1 MPVDLYIGGVEHAIL
16 HLLYAR
22 FMSKFLRRTGMW
34 DSKSGPAHDE
44 PFKRLITQGMV
55 HGLTYS
61 DPASGR
67 FLKPEELDFTGA
79 NRGRRFLKGTDPK
92 KPVIKGTEI
101 EPKRTYEKMSKSK
114 YNGVDPSD
122 CISKH
127 GADAT
132 RAHILFS
139 AAVPDVLEW
148 NEDAII
154 GIERWFAR
162 IWRLILSIIQK
173 KQAAGKAMPAPP
185 KLKLKDLQ
193 DFSKMDDSERAVWR
207 EVQRTVQDVTA
218 ALSES
223 YSLNTMISDL
233 MKLTNTLE
241 DMNSSVRV
249 DLQLICVEKLV
260 KLLAPTAP
268 AFAEE
273 CWAAILKAREG
284 KAPLISVF
292 ESKWPEVEDQRVF
305 VMEEVSCAVQIDGST
320 KFVVDIPATIV
331 EKKDEMIK
339 FILESP
345 QGQKRIQTMIEGKGQ
360 PTNVIIPKNGRV
372 INFVFKEKK
381 TGKKTD
387 HEEQA
392 TVMEG

>member
-1 MPVDLYIGGVEHAIL
+1 M
-16 HLLYAR
+16 
-22 FMSKFLRRTGMW
+22 
-34 DSKSGPAHDE
+34 
-44 PFKRLITQGMV
+44 
-55 HGLTYS
+55 
-61 DPASGR
+61 
-67 FLKPEELDFTGA
+67 
-79 NRGRRFLKGTDPK
+79 
-92 KPVIKGTEI
+92 IKGTGI

-114 YNGVDPSD
+114 YNGVDPAD

-148 NEDAII
+148 NEDAIV

-162 IWRLILSIIQK
+162 IWRLILLIVQK
-173 KQAAGKAMPAPP
+173 KQAAANAKPAPRKP
-185 KLKLKDLQ
+185 KLKDLQ

-207 EVQRTVQDVTA
+207 EVQRTVRDVTV

-241 DMNSSVRV
+241 DVDSSVRT
-249 DLQLICVEKLV
+249 DLQLMCVEVLV

-273 CWAAILKAREG
+273 CWAAIVTAREG
-284 KAPLISVF
+284 KGPLISVF
-292 ESKWPEVEDQRVF
+292 ESKWPEVEDQRIF

-320 KFVVDIPATIV
+320 KFVVDIPATMI
-331 EKKDEMIK
+331 EKKEKMIK

-360 PTNVIIPKNGRV
+360 PTNVIVPKGGRV
-372 INFVFKEKK
+372 INFVFKEKMGRK
-381 TGKKTD
+381 ASR
-387 HEEQA
+387 EEVA
-392 TVMEG
+392 AGMEG